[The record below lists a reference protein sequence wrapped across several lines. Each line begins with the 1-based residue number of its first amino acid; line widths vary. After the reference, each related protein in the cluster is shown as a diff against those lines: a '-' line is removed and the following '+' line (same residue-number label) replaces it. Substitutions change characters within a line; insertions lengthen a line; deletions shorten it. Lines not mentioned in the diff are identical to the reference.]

1 MPNQTETMP
10 AVEAGGASAGA
21 WQQNPAEMVN
31 AIRLKIVEVLQLD
44 PQTVARIYENE
55 KEYRMF
61 EVTAVEDEEM
71 FVKIGPSMCVEQYGD
86 ECYVEIALTVSEA
99 IALALR
105 LIRYAIDIYMREK
118 TRTQ

>member
-10 AVEAGGASAGA
+10 VGAGEVSAGA
-21 WQQNPAEMVN
+21 WQQNPVEMVN

-44 PQTVARIYENE
+44 QQTVARIYENE

-61 EVTAVEDEEM
+61 EVVAVEDGEM
-71 FVKIGPSMCVEQYGD
+71 FVKIGPSMCVEQYVD

-118 TRTQ
+118 TTAQ